1 MADVLPRPT
10 PIPSSPP
17 SPHGEEGGSRGL
29 ATPEAPRPLMGEGGW
44 GGRGQALWRQSLG
57 VLTLVAIL
65 ALWEVLSRTRVL
77 NPQFFPP
84 VTDILG
90 TFVALWQNNV
100 FPGHLATTLWRMA
113 VGYAIAAVLGI
124 GLGLVMGR
132 WRAVYDLFEPL
143 VEFLRPMPPV
153 ALIPVLILLVGIGDE
168 MKIIVVAF
176 ASIFPI
182 LLNTVEGVRSV
193 HPTLLDVARTFR
205 YTEAD
210 LLRRVILPA
219 ALPQIMAGLRIS
231 LAIALIVAL
240 VSEMIGATAGMGYF
254 VLQAQRGLRIRD
266 MYAAIVMLALLG
278 FALNWLF
285 LLVEAR
291 VLAWHRASTGQ
302 E

>member
-1 MADVLPRPT
+1 MDPT
-10 PIPSSPP
+10 GASRWPGGETAVATAAETDRRGGPLVPP
-17 SPHGEEGGSRGL
+17 PLVEPGPRGL
-29 ATPEAPRPLMGEGGW
+29 GDW
-44 GGRGQALWRQSLG
+44 RGLWRPALG
-57 VLTLVAIL
+57 FGTLLAVLVAWEL
-65 ALWEVLSRTRVL
+65 ASRARLL

-84 VTDILG
+84 VTEILG
-90 TFVALWQNNV
+90 TFFQLWANNV
-100 FPGHLATTLWRMA
+100 FPPHLAATLWRMA
-113 VGYAIAAVLGI
+113 LGYTIAALLGI
-124 GLGLVMGR
+124 GLGLLMGR
-132 WRAVYDLFEPL
+132 WRGLYELFEPI

-168 MKIIVVAF
+168 MKVIIVVF
-176 ASIFPI
+176 AAVFPI
-182 LLNTVEGVRSV
+182 LLNTIDGVQSV
-193 HPTLLDVARTFR
+193 HPTLLDVARTFHFG
-205 YTEAD
+205 EAVT
-210 LLRRVILPA
+210 LRRVILPA

-278 FALNWLF
+278 YTLNWLF
-285 LLVEAR
+285 LLVEGR

>member
-1 MADVLPRPT
+1 MAEVIPRPDLPPPAPHPFEGRGET
-10 PIPSSPP
+10 AQPITETLPSFA
-17 SPHGEEGGSRGL
+17 GKGARGL
-29 ATPEAPRPLMGEGGW
+29 GWSFWRP
-44 GGRGQALWRQSLG
+44 ALG
-57 VLTLVAIL
+57 VLTLLAIL
-65 ALWEVLSRTRVL
+65 TLWEVLSRARVL

-113 VGYAIAAVLGI
+113 VGYAVAAALGT
-124 GLGLVMGR
+124 GLGLLMGR

-168 MKIIVVAF
+168 MKIIIVAF
-176 ASIFPI
+176 ASLFPV
-182 LLNTVEGVRSV
+182 LLNTVEGVRGV

-205 YTEAD
+205 YGEAD

-240 VSEMIGATAGMGYF
+240 VSEMIGATAGLGYF

-266 MYAAIVMLALLG
+266 MYAAIVLLALLG
-278 FALNWLF
+278 FTLNWLF

>member
-1 MADVLPRPT
+1 MADVLPRPDLT
-10 PIPSSPP
+10 PPAPLPSEGRGEPAEPGAGTPP
-17 SPHGEEGGSRGL
+17 SFAGKGAGGLGL
-29 ATPEAPRPLMGEGGW
+29 AFWRP
-44 GGRGQALWRQSLG
+44 ALG
-57 VLTLVAIL
+57 VLTLLAIL
-65 ALWEVLSRTRVL
+65 ALWEALSRARVL

-100 FPGHLATTLWRMA
+100 FPGHLATTLWRMT
-113 VGYAIAAVLGI
+113 VGYAIAAALGI

-168 MKIIVVAF
+168 MKIVVVAF
-176 ASIFPI
+176 ASLFPI
-182 LLNTVEGVRSV
+182 LLNTVEGVRGV

-205 YTEAD
+205 YDEAA
-210 LLRRVILPA
+210 LLRRVIFPA

-240 VSEMIGATAGMGYF
+240 VSEMIGATAGLGYF

-278 FALNWLF
+278 FTLNWLF